1 MVTHQ
6 RFNNSG
12 LVLQGITQGV
22 QLLLMGGTVLLE
34 HCVRDPYVEFVGG
47 RNQIMMNIKWESL
60 FSSIT
65 TIRAQKMPVLKIIKI
80 KPAFNGSKFLHISG
94 TVSQHFTCRWLFLKA
109 CSRS

>member
-1 MVTHQ
+1 MVTLQ

-47 RNQIMMNIKWESL
+47 RNQIMMSIKWESL
-60 FSSIT
+60 FFSIT